1 MSKIFVNYP
10 KCSTC
15 KRAEKFLKENNV
27 EFVNRNIVEENPT
40 AEELSLW
47 MDKSG
52 LEPRKFF
59 NTSGVLYREMNLKD
73 KIKTMSKEEMIEI
86 LSTNGMLVKRPLLV
100 TEDIVLVGF
109 KEENYKEVIPAPLL
123 SRFTMKALFEPVG
136 FEIKNKY
143 IVEKA
148 KALVEKYND
157 KYGKTIDY
165 ADVIKKIDKNVINS
179 TKNFRYLNR
188 LVQKALISTIENNE

>member
-15 KRAEKFLKENNV
+15 KRAEKFLKENKV

-109 KEENYKEVIPAPLL
+109 KVENYKEI
-123 SRFTMKALFEPVG
+123 
-136 FEIKNKY
+136 I
-143 IVEKA
+143 
-148 KALVEKYND
+148 
-157 KYGKTIDY
+157 
-165 ADVIKKIDKNVINS
+165 
-179 TKNFRYLNR
+179 
-188 LVQKALISTIENNE
+188 

>member
-100 TEDIVLVGF
+100 MDDKVLVGF
-109 KEENYKEVIPAPLL
+109 KEENYKEI
-123 SRFTMKALFEPVG
+123 
-136 FEIKNKY
+136 I
-143 IVEKA
+143 
-148 KALVEKYND
+148 
-157 KYGKTIDY
+157 
-165 ADVIKKIDKNVINS
+165 
-179 TKNFRYLNR
+179 
-188 LVQKALISTIENNE
+188 

>member
-73 KIKTMSKEEMIEI
+73 RIKTMSKEEMIEI

-109 KEENYKEVIPAPLL
+109 KEENYKEI
-123 SRFTMKALFEPVG
+123 
-136 FEIKNKY
+136 I
-143 IVEKA
+143 
-148 KALVEKYND
+148 
-157 KYGKTIDY
+157 
-165 ADVIKKIDKNVINS
+165 
-179 TKNFRYLNR
+179 
-188 LVQKALISTIENNE
+188 

>member
-15 KRAEKFLKENNV
+15 KRAEKFLKENKV
-27 EFVNRNIVEENPT
+27 EFVNRNIVEENPS
-40 AEELSLW
+40 AEELALW
-47 MDKSG
+47 MEKSG

-109 KEENYKEVIPAPLL
+109 KEENYKEI
-123 SRFTMKALFEPVG
+123 
-136 FEIKNKY
+136 I
-143 IVEKA
+143 
-148 KALVEKYND
+148 
-157 KYGKTIDY
+157 
-165 ADVIKKIDKNVINS
+165 
-179 TKNFRYLNR
+179 
-188 LVQKALISTIENNE
+188 

>member
-15 KRAEKFLKENNV
+15 KRAEKFLKENKV

-73 KIKTMSKEEMIEI
+73 KIKTKSKEEMIEI

-109 KEENYKEVIPAPLL
+109 KEENYKEI
-123 SRFTMKALFEPVG
+123 
-136 FEIKNKY
+136 I
-143 IVEKA
+143 
-148 KALVEKYND
+148 
-157 KYGKTIDY
+157 
-165 ADVIKKIDKNVINS
+165 
-179 TKNFRYLNR
+179 
-188 LVQKALISTIENNE
+188 

>member
-27 EFVNRNIVEENPT
+27 EFVNWNIVEENPT

-100 TEDIVLVGF
+100 MDDKVLVGF
-109 KEENYKEVIPAPLL
+109 KEENYKEI
-123 SRFTMKALFEPVG
+123 
-136 FEIKNKY
+136 I
-143 IVEKA
+143 
-148 KALVEKYND
+148 
-157 KYGKTIDY
+157 
-165 ADVIKKIDKNVINS
+165 
-179 TKNFRYLNR
+179 
-188 LVQKALISTIENNE
+188 

>member
-40 AEELSLW
+40 PEELSLW

-73 KIKTMSKEEMIEI
+73 KIKTMSMEEMIEI

-109 KEENYKEVIPAPLL
+109 KEENYKEI
-123 SRFTMKALFEPVG
+123 
-136 FEIKNKY
+136 I
-143 IVEKA
+143 
-148 KALVEKYND
+148 
-157 KYGKTIDY
+157 
-165 ADVIKKIDKNVINS
+165 
-179 TKNFRYLNR
+179 
-188 LVQKALISTIENNE
+188 

>member
-15 KRAEKFLKENNV
+15 KRAEKFLKENNA

-109 KEENYKEVIPAPLL
+109 KEENYKEI
-123 SRFTMKALFEPVG
+123 
-136 FEIKNKY
+136 I
-143 IVEKA
+143 
-148 KALVEKYND
+148 
-157 KYGKTIDY
+157 
-165 ADVIKKIDKNVINS
+165 
-179 TKNFRYLNR
+179 
-188 LVQKALISTIENNE
+188 

>member
-1 MSKIFVNYP
+1 MSKLFINYP

-15 KRAEKFLKENNV
+15 KKAEKFLKENNI
-27 EFVNRNIVEENPT
+27 EFINRNIVEENPT
-40 AEELSLW
+40 VEELSLW
-47 MDKSG
+47 MNKSG

-109 KEENYKEVIPAPLL
+109 KEENYKEI
-123 SRFTMKALFEPVG
+123 
-136 FEIKNKY
+136 I
-143 IVEKA
+143 
-148 KALVEKYND
+148 
-157 KYGKTIDY
+157 
-165 ADVIKKIDKNVINS
+165 
-179 TKNFRYLNR
+179 
-188 LVQKALISTIENNE
+188 

>member
-40 AEELSLW
+40 AEELALW

-59 NTSGVLYREMNLKD
+59 NTFGVLYREMNLKD
-73 KIKTMSKEEMIEI
+73 KIKTMSKEEMIEV

-109 KEENYKEVIPAPLL
+109 KEESYKEI
-123 SRFTMKALFEPVG
+123 
-136 FEIKNKY
+136 I
-143 IVEKA
+143 
-148 KALVEKYND
+148 
-157 KYGKTIDY
+157 
-165 ADVIKKIDKNVINS
+165 
-179 TKNFRYLNR
+179 
-188 LVQKALISTIENNE
+188 

>member
-59 NTSGVLYREMNLKD
+59 NTSGFLYREMNLKD

-109 KEENYKEVIPAPLL
+109 KEENYK
-123 SRFTMKALFEPVG
+123 
-136 FEIKNKY
+136 
-143 IVEKA
+143 
-148 KALVEKYND
+148 
-157 KYGKTIDY
+157 
-165 ADVIKKIDKNVINS
+165 KII
-179 TKNFRYLNR
+179 
-188 LVQKALISTIENNE
+188 

>member
-86 LSTNGMLVKRPLLV
+86 LSTNGMLVKRPRLV

-109 KEENYKEVIPAPLL
+109 KEENYKEI
-123 SRFTMKALFEPVG
+123 
-136 FEIKNKY
+136 I
-143 IVEKA
+143 
-148 KALVEKYND
+148 
-157 KYGKTIDY
+157 
-165 ADVIKKIDKNVINS
+165 
-179 TKNFRYLNR
+179 
-188 LVQKALISTIENNE
+188 